1 MVPEDLHSLPSLYLN
16 RELSWLDF
24 NSRVLAVAEDDAPP
38 LLERVKFLA
47 ISTSNLDEFFQV
59 RVAGL
64 KAQVEAEVAG
74 TAPDGLTPQE
84 QLQAIRA
91 EVLRFAD
98 RQYEVW
104 AKDLLPGL
112 AHAGIHVCDWQEL
125 DEVDE
130 AYLSRAFEE
139 QIFPVLTPLSVDP
152 AHPFPYVSDLSLNL
166 ATVLR
171 DPHREEHRF
180 ARVKVP
186 PLFPRFM
193 GLPDGAR
200 FVPIEQVIGVHLPAL
215 FPGVEIVSRAPFRVT
230 RDADLAIEED
240 EADDLLEAIESGL
253 KRRRRESAGVRLEV
267 DATMN
272 AQVRRLLS
280 AELSLG
286 EDDLYVSRGLL
297 SLSDLWGLVALDRPD
312 LKDEPARPVTPA
324 RLRDAGDAESDI
336 FSSLRESSVLV
347 HHPYDSFSTSVEAFL
362 EQAARDPQVLAIKH
376 TLYRT
381 SGARNPIMRNLIRA
395 AEAGKQVV
403 TLVELKARFDEEAN
417 IEWARMLEEA
427 GVHVLYGLVGLK
439 AHAKI
444 ALVVRQEERGI
455 RRYCHVGTGNY
466 HPETAK
472 LYEDLGIL
480 SADPDLGADL
490 THLFNHLTGYGR
502 EHAYRKLLV
511 APGQLRPGLL
521 DLIRR
526 EMEAE
531 DGRIVIKA
539 NSLADPEI
547 IDALY
552 AASEA
557 GVEIDLIVRGICC
570 LRPGVPGMSDRIRV
584 RSIVGRFLEH
594 SRIFRFGSLERGP
607 RYFFGS
613 ADLMP
618 RNLDR
623 RVEVT
628 VEVDEPEH
636 QRRIEEIL
644 QTNLEDD
651 TLAWS
656 LGPDGRW
663 ARVPRAHRVDTHQH
677 LLELA
682 KGRSEETGAGGVDE
696 LTGA

>member
-1 MVPEDLHSLPSLYLN
+1 MYLN

-24 NSRVLAVAEDDAPP
+24 NSRVLSLAEEPSRP

-64 KAQVEAEVAG
+64 KAQVEAGVSG
-74 TAPDGLTPQE
+74 GAPDGLTPQE
-84 QLQAIRA
+84 QLEAIRA

-98 RQYEVW
+98 RQYEAW
-104 AKDLLPGL
+104 AKELRPGL
-112 AHAGIHVCDWQEL
+112 ARAGIHVCDWAEL
-125 DEVDE
+125 DETDQSQ
-130 AYLSRAFEE
+130 LSRAFEE

-193 GLPDGAR
+193 RLGGER
-200 FVPIEQVIGVHLPAL
+200 FVPIEQVIGIHLQAL
-215 FPGVEIVSRAPFRVT
+215 FPGVEIVNRAPFRVT

-240 EADDLLEAIESGL
+240 EADDLLEAIESGI

-267 DATMN
+267 DTTMN

-280 AELSLG
+280 AELALG

-297 SLSDLWGLVALDRPD
+297 NLSDLWGLVALDRPD
-312 LKDEPARPVTPA
+312 LKDEPARPVTPG
-324 RLRDAGDAESDI
+324 RLRGVGDPEGETDV
-336 FSSLRESSVLV
+336 FSVLREASLLV

-362 EQAARDPQVLAIKH
+362 EQAAHDPQVLAIKH

-444 ALVVRQEERGI
+444 ALVVRQEEQGI

-472 LYEDLGIL
+472 LYEDLGVL

-511 APGQLRPGLL
+511 APAQLRPALL

-531 DGRIVIKA
+531 DGRIVIKV

-552 AASEA
+552 AASQA

-594 SRIFRFGSLERGP
+594 SRIFRFGSGDRGP

-613 ADLMP
+613 ADLMG

-628 VEVDEPEH
+628 VEVDEPEL

-663 ARVPRAHRVDTHQH
+663 ERVGRAHGVDTHQH

-682 KGRSEETGAGGVDE
+682 KGRSEAAAASGGDEFTGA
-696 LTGA
+696 